1 MTTQICAAR
10 IAGPNGAMQTQRGT
24 DDERGVQQSR
34 EDTGLPRTTSACVI
48 GGGGTTQ
55 ARNRRHHAPHSDW
68 GGQPCQYTEGAVTA
82 TRGADQFQAV
92 DGGRGPAPA
101 RHDGGRQGPTPL
113 RARAL
118 PLGSDGDSARG
129 RVGTPFPAVNR
140 NALWTGEFLA
150 QAVAEWKDGASGHQ
164 IAVRLG
170 RGLTRS
176 AVIAKMH
183 RLGLGNIPGRYKP
196 RKAQPKQAKPP
207 KPRVERVERAQ
218 RVRPSR
224 SSGFALRPLGIKHP
238 SALPA
243 RPLPLAQPTTDIAR
257 VRLDELKSRHCRWIV
272 GDPKRIA
279 AGQPVFCGSRR
290 EPGLPYC
297 RDHNARAYHE
307 VSAAPRQHY
316 GEGGPLPK
324 PRLQ

>member
-1 MTTQICAAR
+1 MTGGAYDK
-10 IAGPNGAMQTQRGT
+10 AGKKWTDA
-24 DDERGVQQSR
+24 DDERLRRLAAAGRHKHEIAAMMHRTPIGVGSR
-34 EDTGLPRTTSACVI
+34 ASTLKVPLQRPVVRTNFRPWGEDEDQRLRDMIAAGK
-48 GGGGTTQ
+48 G
-55 ARNRRHHAPHSDW
+55 RHHCARVLCRWD
-68 GGQPCQYTEGAVTA
+68 VTVI
-82 TRGADQFQAV
+82 R
-92 DGGRGPAPA
+92 
-101 RHDGGRQGPTPL
+101 
-113 RARAL
+113 RAIEL
-118 PLGSDGDSARG
+118 
-129 RVGTPFPAVNR
+129 GTPFPPVNR
-140 NALWTGEFLA
+140 NALWTDEFLA
-150 QAVAEWKDGASGHQ
+150 QAVAEWKDGASGNQ

-196 RKAQPKQAKPP
+196 RKAQPKQAKAKAPRPP
-207 KPRVERVERAQ
+207 RIERAP

-224 SSGFALRPLGIKHP
+224 SSSGFALRPLGIKHP

-243 RPLPLAQPTTDIAR
+243 RPLPPAQPTTDIAR

-279 AGQPVFCGSRR
+279 AGQPVFCGARR
-290 EPGLPYC
+290 EQGLPYC

-316 GEGGPLPK
+316 GEGGARVSK